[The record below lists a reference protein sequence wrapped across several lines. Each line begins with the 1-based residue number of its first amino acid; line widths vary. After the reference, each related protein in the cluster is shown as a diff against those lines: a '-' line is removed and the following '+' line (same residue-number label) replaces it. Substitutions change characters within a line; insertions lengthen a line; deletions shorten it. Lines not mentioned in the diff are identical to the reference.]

1 MEIENGRIMATLT
14 VGEYRELM
22 NEMGSVKPKEEVK
35 EPTYVYGIEGIMKL
49 FGVCRSTAQTYK
61 ATFLKDAVE
70 QRGRKIVTNADKA
83 MILFRTRDYNFDE
96 E

>member
-22 NEMGSVKPKEEVK
+22 SEMGSVKPKEEDK
-35 EPTYVYGIEGIMKL
+35 EKTYVFGIEGIMKL

-61 ATFLKDAVE
+61 ATFLKDAIE
-70 QRGRKIVTNADKA
+70 QHGRKIVTDVDKA
-83 MILFRTRDYNFDE
+83 RVLFKARKYDFE
-96 E
+96 EE